1 MKEKDANPFNRGK
14 TWPFWGRSEITEEQG
29 FPGVSARAGSGT
41 RRLCRAP
48 ELLLSSL
55 GLCVRLLA
63 SKF

>member
-1 MKEKDANPFNRGK
+1 MQEKDANPFNRGK

-29 FPGVSARAGSGT
+29 FAGISAIADSGT
-41 RRLCRAP
+41 RQLCRAL

-55 GLCVRLLA
+55 GLCARLLA